1 MLALSTACGVDMLE
15 RACRITLEMG
25 DCTLLSIVAILDQD
39 AATTDEAEN
48 ENIIAHSNIRG
59 AKHFH

>member
-1 MLALSTACGVDMLE
+1 MLE